1 MRGLPK
7 NQVLKYQAP
16 STELNYDGISSGR
29 SNISSCSAG
38 SATGAGGAGARRAG
52 AGFDLRFLLLFAAR
66 AGFFRR
72 VEDFFDAFGLALDL
86 FGALLF
92 RFFAMSAPPDLVGQ
106 RILSQKLD
114 KLTPA

>member
-1 MRGLPK
+1 
-7 NQVLKYQAP
+7 
-16 STELNYDGISSGR
+16 
-29 SNISSCSAG
+29 
-38 SATGAGGAGARRAG
+38 
-52 AGFDLRFLLLFAAR
+52 LLLFAAR
-66 AGFFRR
+66 AGFLRR
-72 VEDFFDAFGLALDL
+72 VEDFFDAFGLAFDR